1 MFENLRLA
9 NISEEGPFVIVGKE
23 FEHCFNDEPKSCQ
36 CAELMLTLC
45 NVCMHCD
52 EVHLLLLA
60 QVLISSWLVK
70 S

>member
-9 NISEEGPFVIVGKE
+9 NMSEEGPFVIVGKE

-45 NVCMHCD
+45 MHCD

-60 QVLISSWLVK
+60 QVLISSRLVK